1 MGVGGAA
8 ARSNFMPDAH
18 NIGQYMASQCGPLYR
33 WAARC
38 WPDLPVNYRLLRL
51 SLSSYSISKKEA
63 SCLKVIIVTMM
74 RFCVTGTGTLTFL
87 LRDALFSASPGSAI
101 A

>member
-1 MGVGGAA
+1 LFK
-8 ARSNFMPDAH
+8 R
-18 NIGQYMASQCGPLYR
+18 
-33 WAARC
+33 
-38 WPDLPVNYRLLRL
+38 
-51 SLSSYSISKKEA
+51 
-63 SCLKVIIVTMM
+63 VIIVTMM